1 MRPSAS
7 GFGFG
12 GTAGCAGMP
21 VEGRGKAAQSVRSD
35 GDRSFGFWPRTTSR
49 GSACAGE
56 SAQAVASLR
65 DLVFEEAEAV
75 AVTFRPRWF
84 EVRGTAETGCAGEP
98 LEGRGEAAQ
107 AVVSSRLLASD
118 LLFGSLLSS
127 GLASGLSS
135 VPSCES
141 RTFKACAVNQRKR

>member
-12 GTAGCAGMP
+12 GTGGCAGVP
-21 VEGRGKAAQSVRSD
+21 LEGRGEAAQSVRLE
-35 GDRSFGFWPRTTSR
+35 GDRSSGFWPRTTSR

-75 AVTFRPRWF
+75 AVTVRPPRF
-84 EVRGTAETGCAGEP
+84 ELSGTTDCAGEP

-107 AVVSSRLLASD
+107 AVVSSRLSASD
-118 LLFGSLLSS
+118 LLFGSLFSSGLSS
-127 GLASGLSS
+127 GSSS
-135 VPSCES
+135 VPSCE
-141 RTFKACAVNQRKR
+141 

>member
-21 VEGRGKAAQSVRSD
+21 VEGRGEAAQSVRLE

-56 SAQAVASLR
+56 SAQAVVSLR
-65 DLVFEEAEAV
+65 RGGERGYELFEGVFCVLFCVVFWLLVGVGVIVFEFV
-75 AVTFRPRWF
+75 IFIF
-84 EVRGTAETGCAGEP
+84 CDINGLRG
-98 LEGRGEAAQ
+98 
-107 AVVSSRLLASD
+107 
-118 LLFGSLLSS
+118 
-127 GLASGLSS
+127 
-135 VPSCES
+135 
-141 RTFKACAVNQRKR
+141 